1 MSNVMSKEA
10 ALDHYFEL
18 QEEFPKQYKPPGV
31 EIRKGDL
38 TEWTE
43 ADASRRE
50 LGPLLAYD

>member
-10 ALDHYFEL
+10 ALDRYFEL